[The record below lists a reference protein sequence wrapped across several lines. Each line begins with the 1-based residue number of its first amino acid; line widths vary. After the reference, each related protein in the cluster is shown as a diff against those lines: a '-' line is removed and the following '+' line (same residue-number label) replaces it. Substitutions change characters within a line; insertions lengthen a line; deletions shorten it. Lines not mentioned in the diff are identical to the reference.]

1 MSISSNFLNQGRD
14 SHGWMAGVIG
24 QKLPRFRLFGDTA
37 AWCHRRIVVGGEDPL
52 FVGGCFRGDLEPL
65 AGDA

>member
-37 AWCHRRIVVGGEDPL
+37 AWCHRPH
-52 FVGGCFRGDLEPL
+52 RGSGKTPFLSG
-65 AGDA
+65 AVFGAT